1 MGGAAR
7 NDKKRRQD
15 DAERRLAAA
24 GIRVPPK
31 KATNRTPVIVVAV
44 VLAVAVVIGAAVLLT
59 RSGSDAVTG
68 TYTATQSGAVT
79 SAGTGPVVVDVYED
93 FLCPVCER
101 FEQRYGPDL
110 TTALNAGQITVR
122 YHAIAILDERTK
134 PAGYSTR
141 AANAGLCSAAAGIF
155 PAYHAKLFAEQPAEG
170 SAGLTDQQ
178 LIAFGTGLG
187 AAGGFA
193 DCVTGATNAA
203 AVTAETNAAAATP
216 ALQLDGGGFGTP
228 TIAVGGKKVDLNDAN
243 WLKNA
248 IAAG

>member
-1 MGGAAR
+1 MGGASR

-31 KATNRTPVIVVAV
+31 ATNRTPLIVVAV
-44 VLAVAVVIGAAVLLT
+44 VLAVAVVIGAAVLMT
-59 RSGSDAVTG
+59 RGGSDAATP
-68 TYTATQSGAVT
+68 TYAVTQSGAVT

-101 FEQRYGPDL
+101 FEKRYGADL

-187 AAGGFA
+187 APGGFA
-193 DCVTGATNAA
+193 GCVTGATNAA

-216 ALQLDGGGFGTP
+216 ALKLDSGGFGTP

-248 IAAG
+248 TVAG